1 MHLCLCG
8 TVECTAREGGG
19 MWRQDEEGSV
29 CIRTDLEQWAAQM
42 PLSQETLLFETCAFN
57 SDFWGVWG
65 PRMQENWVC
74 CRPVRVWY
82 KFYVVFASIHPINIP
97 YIVMFELTIT
107 SQGKH
112 SWCTVPFLLRSR
124 LTEAISG
131 LLWPPV
137 FRDGEKRLLLSIF
150 TWFLMFLTL
159 VCLALW
165 KLNESYCYG
174 RKNGIL
180 CVHLF

>member
-8 TVECTAREGGG
+8 TVECTAWEGGG

-29 CIRTDLEQWAAQM
+29 CIRTDLEQWATQM

-57 SDFWGVWG
+57 SDLWGVWG
-65 PRMQENWVC
+65 PRMQENCVC

-112 SWCTVPFLLRSR
+112 SWCAVPFLRRSR

-131 LLWPPV
+131 LWWPPV
-137 FRDGEKRLLLSIF
+137 FRDGKKRLLFSIF
-150 TWFLMFLTL
+150 TLFLMFLIL

-165 KLNESYCYG
+165 ELNESYCYG
-174 RKNGIL
+174 KKDGIL
-180 CVHLF
+180 WVHLF